1 MEAVYNV
8 FLERERHSHPNEVL
22 EWAKEKGLMLRHR
35 S

>member
-8 FLERERHSHPNEVL
+8 FLESKRHSHPNEVL
-22 EWAKEKGLMLRHR
+22 ERAKEKGLMLRHR